1 VSGIIEVIRSMD
13 IPSDASVETNIP
25 GVRILRAVSHMPL
38 QPVFH
43 DPGILIL
50 LQGRKTVSLG
60 GVQYPYDADN
70 YLVVSVNVPF
80 ETEVFASQ
88 ENPVIGMAVG
98 VDMAQ
103 LHDLISI
110 TGPLLGIPERL
121 SQGRPKAVEPA
132 RMDQELRNTIER
144 MAGCL
149 TSTVEA
155 RALGPGLVRETLYR
169 ALRGPHAS
177 ALFALANN
185 SGSFARIAHVLRIIQ
200 AKYADKIDVD
210 YLAREAHMGASAFHQ
225 AFKEVTSESP
235 MQYLKKTRL
244 IKARNLIMQR
254 NERICIAA
262 NAVGYESPSQ
272 FSREFKRYFGKAPSS
287 VGRQ

>member
-1 VSGIIEVIRSMD
+1 MSGITKVILSMD

-25 GVRILRAVSHMPL
+25 GVRILRAVSHMPM

-80 ETEVFASQ
+80 ETEVFASP

-98 VDMAQ
+98 VEMAQ

-110 TGPLLGIPERL
+110 IAPPLGIQRL
-121 SQGRPKAVEPA
+121 NQSRPKAVAPA
-132 RMDQELRNTIER
+132 RMDQGLRDTIER

-149 TSTVEA
+149 TSQVEA
-155 RALGPGLVRETLYR
+155 QALGPCLVREVLYR
-169 ALRGPHAS
+169 ALCGPHAS
-177 ALFALANN
+177 ALFALANH
-185 SGSFARIAHVLRIIQ
+185 SGSFARIAHVLRIIKT
-200 AKYADKIDVD
+200 KYAEKLDVD
-210 YLAREAHMGASAFHQ
+210 YLAKEARMGTSAFHQ

-244 IKARNLIMQR
+244 IKARNLIIQR

-272 FSREFKRYFGKAPSS
+272 FSREFKRYFGEAPSS